1 MSHALRVTTN
11 VDAPV
16 CENQIGQTSGDRGPI
31 LLQDLQLLDKLA
43 ANRTFRLTSSLSL
56 RWQ

>member
-1 MSHALRVTTN
+1 MSHALRVTTT

-31 LLQDLQLLDKLA
+31 LLKDHQLLEKLA
-43 ANRTFRLTSSLSL
+43 AIRTFRLTSFLSL